1 MKIILTLVAV
11 CFMILTVNAQ
21 EFKFETASINYGKID
36 KGSEKKRV
44 FEFTN
49 IGDAPLVI
57 NKVISTC
64 GCAVPKKPEQPIMPG
79 KKGIIEVSYDT
90 NKVGGFSK
98 MFTILSNAKT
108 KRKILKIKGF
118 VNKKNDV
125 LKKES

>member
-11 CFMILTVNAQ
+11 CFIAITVNAQ
-21 EFKFETASINYGKID
+21 EFKFDKEIINYGKID

-49 IGDAPLVI
+49 VGSAPLII

-79 KKGIIEVSYDT
+79 KKGKIEVSYDT
-90 NKVGGFSK
+90 NRIGGFSK
-98 MFTILSNAKT
+98 MFTIVSNAKT
-108 KRKILKIKGF
+108 KQKRVKIKGF
-118 VNKKNDV
+118 VNNAKLALN
-125 LKKES
+125 